1 MKKIKVLC
9 GATLLA
15 ASVGVNAEIKPVDN
29 AELAQVDGQLGLIDT
44 TRALVALKMVQ
55 IAYTHGPGDYA
66 AQYDA
71 FKAHAQGEMADHVS
85 DAQRNMG
92 FLKAEIVDS
101 LGDLNRI
108 DSTITAHVADHIAD
122 ARRKTGILA
131 TIGADHIRD
140 EIRDTKGIIS
150 IIRAY

>member
-1 MKKIKVLC
+1 MKTIKALC

-44 TRALVALKMVQ
+44 TRALAVLKMAQ
-55 IAYTHGPGDYA
+55 IAYTHEQGDYA
-66 AQYDA
+66 AQYNA
-71 FKAHAQGEMADHVS
+71 FKAHAKGQMADHVS
-85 DAQRNMG
+85 DTQRNMT
-92 FLKAEIVDS
+92 FLKAEIADS

-108 DSTITAHVADHIAD
+108 DSTVTAHVADHIAD
-122 ARRKTGILA
+122 AKRKTGILA
-131 TIGADHIRD
+131 TIGADHISD
-140 EIRDTKGIIS
+140 EIADTKGVWS